1 MRRPARTPAVRRAT
15 SAWPGLTWEV
25 TSDADDFELE
35 LRAKVET
42 PDGVATIDL
51 WHYDGGWRCAPSQ
64 VLDLGGGTKMV
75 SRPEVRP
82 HGTLAEAVFA
92 SRPKIQAL
100 AAMILAS
107 ANDTGLTDIAKSFT
121 EKGDADVVEQLRVAR
136 AGLTHLSA
144 HGVP

>member
-1 MRRPARTPAVRRAT
+1 MDKNLSWKIGLIVLLTVLAGWTLYP
-15 SAWPGLTWEV
+15 PGKTL
-25 TSDADDFELE
+25 
-35 LRAKVET
+35 KQ
-42 PDGVATIDL
+42 GM
-51 WHYDGGWRCAPSQ
+51 
-64 VLDLGGGTKMV
+64 DLGGGTKMV